1 MIRKIVYKW
10 EIKGALVIK
19 FYFHPQLT
27 SLFHSWMQCVMLLS
41 QIKVNSMAIVRM
53 KSLVVNEKV
62 KQSGMLSSA
71 GDALTSNVEQVMRYT

>member
-1 MIRKIVYKW
+1 
-10 EIKGALVIK
+10 
-19 FYFHPQLT
+19 
-27 SLFHSWMQCVMLLS
+27 MQCVMLLS

-71 GDALTSNVEQVMRYT
+71 GDALTSNVEQVLHYSQLSLLLFFFSRNFI